1 METNANPVKLDAKS
15 FKSDQYVRWCP
26 GCGDHGVLATLQKS
40 MAEVGISTEQTAVIS
55 GIGCSSR
62 LPYYVNAYGFHTIH
76 GRAAAIATGLK
87 TARPDLCVWIA
98 TGDGDSLAIGGNHF
112 IHAIRRNVDLNFI
125 LFNNRIY
132 GIHLPLSVAS
142 YQRARPSV
150 RSRIPSSRRSFASVH
165 AVASS
170 LAHWISI

>member
-1 METNANPVKLDAKS
+1 MDTKLNPVKLDAKS

-40 MAEVGISTEQTAVIS
+40 MAEVGIPTEQTAVIS

-132 GIHLPLSVAS
+132 GLTKGQYSPTSARGFKELSL
-142 YQRARPSV
+142 RHR
-150 RSRIPSSRRSFASVH
+150 
-165 AVASS
+165 
-170 LAHWISI
+170 

>member
-62 LPYYVNAYGFHTIH
+62 LPYYVNAYGFTVVLQLSLQVLRPLAPTSVY
-76 GRAAAIATGLK
+76 GSLRVTVIA
-87 TARPDLCVWIA
+87 
-98 TGDGDSLAIGGNHF
+98 S
-112 IHAIRRNVDLNFI
+112 
-125 LFNNRIY
+125 
-132 GIHLPLSVAS
+132 LSV
-142 YQRARPSV
+142 V
-150 RSRIPSSRRSFASVH
+150 TTSSTLS
-165 AVASS
+165 AVM
-170 LAHWISI
+170 

>member
-76 GRAAAIATGLK
+76 GA
-87 TARPDLCVWIA
+87 CC
-98 TGDGDSLAIGGNHF
+98 
-112 IHAIRRNVDLNFI
+112 
-125 LFNNRIY
+125 
-132 GIHLPLSVAS
+132 S
-142 YQRARPSV
+142 YRY
-150 RSRIPSSRRSFASVH
+150 RS
-165 AVASS
+165 
-170 LAHWISI
+170 

>member
-62 LPYYVNAYGFHTIH
+62 LPYYVTPTAST
-76 GRAAAIATGLK
+76 RSTGVLQ
-87 TARPDLCVWIA
+87 L
-98 TGDGDSLAIGGNHF
+98 SLL
-112 IHAIRRNVDLNFI
+112 V
-125 LFNNRIY
+125 
-132 GIHLPLSVAS
+132 
-142 YQRARPSV
+142 
-150 RSRIPSSRRSFASVH
+150 
-165 AVASS
+165 
-170 LAHWISI
+170 